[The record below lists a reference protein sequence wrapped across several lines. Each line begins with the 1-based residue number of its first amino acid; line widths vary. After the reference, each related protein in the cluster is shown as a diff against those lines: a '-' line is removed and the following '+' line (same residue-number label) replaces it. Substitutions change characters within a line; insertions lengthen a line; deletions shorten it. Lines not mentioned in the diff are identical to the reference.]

1 MLLKNTRSANA
12 RMQNACQNKL
22 RISDE
27 RKLHDPTSGAC
38 VGFKLWKPTR
48 PIPKMIKS
56 IHFFLFGTLLTMSC
70 AQAQFAFE
78 KGDRVCVIGN
88 SLADRMQHD
97 GWMETLIQRENP
109 QLQLSFRD
117 LAVCGDEVAKR
128 PRSENVPNTE
138 ALLAQCKADVI
149 LCFFGYNESFQ
160 GQPGLEKFKSDY
172 SAMIDNYKA
181 KNFNGKGTLRF
192 VLFSPI
198 ANENLHNKLLPDG
211 SANNYR
217 LALYATAVKEV
228 AAAKSATYVDLFQPT
243 LELYAKAK
251 APLTLNGSHLSA
263 AGNRELA
270 TVIAAALLKKN
281 VSSSPADDKLRQVVN
296 AKSTYWLNSYRAS
309 DSNDIWGN
317 RSGLRFENHQ
327 SNGEVLQHELKMWQQ
342 LASNRD
348 QQIWAVAASKPYKAD
363 DSNLPAPLKVV
374 SNMSHKTEQS
384 IPYIDGQAGI
394 AKMTVAPG
402 FKVNLFA
409 DEKRFPEL
417 ANPVQMSVDPQGRLW
432 VAAWGSYPNW
442 EPGKELNDRLLI
454 LTDEHHTGVA
464 TKCTTFAKVQN
475 PTGFEFWNGG
485 VLVASG
491 HDILFLKD
499 TKGDGVADVREVY
512 MQGVD
517 NADTHHAA
525 NNFRFGPD
533 GGLYWQRGV
542 FIMEN
547 VETPWAKAFEAS
559 RDGMYRFDPA
569 SFTFGFHAPNG
580 PNSHGMAFDYWG
592 FHYATDGT
600 SGNAF
605 QVVPD
610 QKGFKMRELLQKQV
624 RPVPSSA
631 IVSSSQFPDENQG
644 NFLIC
649 NSIGFLGIKQYKL
662 NRDAN
667 SGLVNGTPVADLIS
681 STDPNFRPT
690 DAKFGDDGALYVSDW
705 QNAIIGHMQHNIRD
719 PERDKSHGRVYRI
732 TAEGRPL
739 QAHVN
744 IAGQPV
750 AALLEN
756 LKHPVDGVRY
766 RTQIELTKH
775 QPAEVLAACK
785 VWMKQFD
792 PKNPAHAHHLLEA
805 LWLHQRLDD
814 RDMTLLKALQESPEP
829 FARNAAKTVAHFWS
843 GNAIDQ
849 QSRPFTLEAEVKS
862 VAPTVRPDGTLEVQ
876 LLTVKEALKYD
887 QTSIDAKPGQAVE
900 ITFINVD
907 LMPHNVVITQPGAA
921 DEVCTAALAM
931 AGAGFAK
938 DFIPESTK
946 ILAHS
951 KLLDHGKRE
960 TLKFTLP
967 SVPGDYQFV
976 CTFPGHGT
984 VMRGIIKVK

>member
-1 MLLKNTRSANA
+1 MLIK
-12 RMQNACQNKL
+12 
-22 RISDE
+22 RIS
-27 RKLHDPTSGAC
+27 LLLC
-38 VGFKLWKPTR
+38 
-48 PIPKMIKS
+48 IPVFMM
-56 IHFFLFGTLLTMSC
+56 LP
-70 AQAQFAFE
+70 ARAEFAFQ
-78 KGDRVCVIGN
+78 KGDKICLIGN
-88 SLADRMQHD
+88 SLADRMQYD
-97 GWMETLIQRENP
+97 GWLETLIQRENP
-109 QLQLSFRD
+109 LLELSFRN
-117 LAVCGDEVAKR
+117 LSVCGDQVAKR
-128 PRSENVPNTE
+128 PRSDKVPLPVE
-138 ALLAQCKADVI
+138 MLALCKPDAI
-149 LCFFGYNESFQ
+149 WCFFGYNESFQ
-160 GQPGLEKFKSDY
+160 GQPGLEKFKADY
-172 SAMIDNYKA
+172 AAMIDNYKA
-181 KNFNGKGTLRF
+181 KNFNGKNTLRF

-198 ANENLHNKLLPDG
+198 ANEDLHNKLLPDG
-211 SANNYR
+211 SANNKR
-217 LALYATAVKEV
+217 LALYANAIKEV
-228 AAAKSATYVDLFQPT
+228 AEAKKETYVDLFQPS

-263 AGNRELA
+263 AGNCKLA
-270 TVIAAALLKKN
+270 SVIAAALLKKS
-281 VSSSPADDKLRQVVN
+281 VGASAADDKLRQVIN
-296 AKSTYWLNSYRAS
+296 TKNTYWHNFYRPS

-317 RSGLRFENHQ
+317 RSGLRFENNQ
-327 SNGEVLQHELKMWQQ
+327 SNGEVLQQELKMWQQ
-342 LASNRD
+342 LAANRD
-348 QQIWAVAASKPYKAD
+348 PQIWAIAAAKPYHVD
-363 DSNLPAPLKVV
+363 DTNLPAPLKVV
-374 SNMSHKTEQS
+374 SNLSHKPEQS
-384 IPYIDGQAGI
+384 IPYIDGQDAI
-394 AKMTVAPG
+394 AKMTLAPG

-417 ANPVQMSVDPQGRLW
+417 ANPVQMAVDPLGRLW
-432 VAAWGSYPNW
+432 VAAWGSYPNR

-464 TKCTTFAKVQN
+464 DKCITFAKVQN

-499 TKGDGVADVREVY
+499 SKGDGVCDVREIY
-512 MQGVD
+512 MQGID

-547 VETPWAKAFEAS
+547 VETPWAKAFETN

-569 SFTFGFHAPNG
+569 SFTFGFHAHNG

-610 QKGFKMRELLQKQV
+610 QKGFKMRELLKKQV

-649 NSIGFLGIKQYKL
+649 NAIGFLGIKQYKL

-719 PERDKSHGRVYRI
+719 PERDKTHGRVYRI

-739 QAHVN
+739 QAHVK

-750 AALLEN
+750 AALLDN

-775 QPAEVLAACK
+775 EPAKVLAACK
-785 VWMKQFD
+785 EWMKQFD

-805 LWLHQRLDD
+805 LWLHQRLDE
-814 RDMTLLKALQESPEP
+814 RDMNLLKVLQESPEP
-829 FARNAAKTVAHFWS
+829 YARIAANTVAHFWS
-843 GNAIDQ
+843 GNAIDA
-849 QSRPFTLEAEVKS
+849 QSRPFPQDTEVKS
-862 VAPTVRPDGTLEVQ
+862 MPPVVRPDGCLQVQ

-887 QTSIDAKPGQAVE
+887 QTSIQAKPGQTVE
-900 ITFINVD
+900 LTFINVD

-938 DFIPESTK
+938 DFIPESPK

-960 TLKFTLP
+960 TLNFTLP
-967 SVPGDYQFV
+967 NTPGDYQFV
-976 CTFPGHGT
+976 CTFPGHGQ
-984 VMRGIIKVK
+984 VMRGIIKAQ

>member
-1 MLLKNTRSANA
+1 
-12 RMQNACQNKL
+12 
-22 RISDE
+22 
-27 RKLHDPTSGAC
+27 
-38 VGFKLWKPTR
+38 
-48 PIPKMIKS
+48 MIKS
-56 IHFFLFGTLLTMSC
+56 INFLIFGTLLTMSC

-78 KGDRVCVIGN
+78 KGDRVCIIGN

-117 LAVCGDEVAKR
+117 LAVCGDEIAKR

-172 SAMIDNYKA
+172 AAMIDNYKA

-211 SANNYR
+211 SANNNR
-217 LALYATAVKEV
+217 LALYANAVKEV
-228 AAAKSATYVDLFQPT
+228 AVAKSATYVDLFQPT

-251 APLTLNGSHLSA
+251 APLTLNGCHLSA

-270 TVIAAALLKKN
+270 TVISSALLKKN
-281 VSSSPADDKLRQVVN
+281 VSTSPSDDKLRQVVN

-317 RSGLRFENHQ
+317 RSGLRFENNQ

-342 LASNRD
+342 LANNRD
-348 QQIWAVAASKPYKAD
+348 QQIWALAASKPYKVD

-542 FIMEN
+542 FIIEN
-547 VETPWAKAFEAS
+547 VETPWAKAFEAG

-732 TAEGRPL
+732 IAEGRPL

-766 RTQIELTKH
+766 RTHIELTKH

-814 RDMTLLKALQESPEP
+814 RDMSLLKTLQESPEP

-849 QSRPFTLEAEVKS
+849 QSRPFTLEPEVKS
-862 VAPTVRPDGTLEVQ
+862 VAPAVRPDGTLEVQ

-887 QTSIDAKPGQAVE
+887 QTSIEAKAGQAVE

-921 DEVCTAALAM
+921 DEICTAALAM

-967 SVPGDYQFV
+967 SAPGDYQFV

-984 VMRGIIKVK
+984 VMRGIIKAK